1 MINKFADCPEGFP
14 VMPRPRRLPS
24 SDVLRAERQKG
35 MTYEEIGEK
44 YGVTKGAVYLQ
55 LRDAKIS
62 GTRPDHSKYIPWTV
76 RTEHAQARPNMMLR
90 LYSRRE
96 QGETLPG
103 TKERMLDK
111 WLAEI
116 KAADVVVC
124 YNREMVPNPASPTG
138 GWYYS
143 KRRPTDGDR
152 LIRFEE
158 DTKQNDSTKVV
169 DPSGTA

>member
-1 MINKFADCPEGFP
+1 ML
-14 VMPRPRRLPS
+14 RS
-24 SDVLRAERQKG
+24 LRAQG
-35 MTYEEIGEK
+35 MTYEQIGEM

-62 GTRPDHSKYIPWTV
+62 KARPDHSRYIPWTV
-76 RTEHAQARPNMMLR
+76 KTEHAQARPNAMLR

-96 QGETLPG
+96 QNDPIPAV
-103 TKERMLDK
+103 KERMLDK
-111 WLAEI
+111 WLEEL

-124 YNREMVPNPASPTG
+124 YNREQAPNPASPTG

-143 KRRPTDGDR
+143 KRRPSDGDS

-158 DTKQNDSTKVV
+158 EKKRNDSSKVV

>member
-1 MINKFADCPEGFP
+1 
-14 VMPRPRRLPS
+14 MPAPRRLPS
-24 SDVLRAERQKG
+24 SDVLRADRQKG
-35 MTYEEIGEK
+35 LTYEEIGEK

-62 GTRPDHSKYIPWTV
+62 KPRPDHSKYIPWTV
-76 RTEHAQARPNMMLR
+76 KTEHAQARPNGMLR

-96 QGETLPG
+96 QGEKLPAV
-103 TKERMLDK
+103 KERMLDK
-111 WLAEI
+111 WLEEV

-124 YNREMVPNPASPTG
+124 YNREMAPNPASPTG

-143 KRRPTDGDR
+143 KRRPSDGDS
-152 LIRFEE
+152 LIRFEQE
-158 DTKQNDSTKVV
+158 KKPNDDSSKVV